1 MGRTLVANRSLAG
14 SACGKRRC
22 ARPLNS
28 VVSRHARRLVRFF
41 GTRHSAAVQRGTRMA
56 AKDKELE
63 AIGAIIRLLDPLNDG
78 ERSRVLEYVLKR
90 LEMATVSAP
99 TRASSQPAEGS
110 GATSRPVNDIRSL
123 TAEKQ
128 PRSANEMVALIA
140 YYLSEL
146 AAPDERVETVNV
158 DIIRRYFKMAGFP
171 LPSVLRNVLPN
182 VAAAGYL
189 ENVSR
194 GEYRLNPVG
203 YNLVVHGLPR
213 SGSPGPATQS
223 KKVRKVTRKR

>member
-1 MGRTLVANRSLAG
+1 
-14 SACGKRRC
+14 
-22 ARPLNS
+22 
-28 VVSRHARRLVRFF
+28 
-41 GTRHSAAVQRGTRMA
+41 MA

-63 AIGAIIRLLDPLNDG
+63 AIGAIIKLLDPLNES

-90 LEMATVSAP
+90 LEMATVRAPASALVG
-99 TRASSQPAEGS
+99 PAEVAGS
-110 GATSRPVNDIRSL
+110 SATSRPATDIRSL

-128 PRSANEMVALIA
+128 PRSATEMVALVA

-146 AAPDERVETVNV
+146 AAPDERADTVSL
-158 DIIRRYFKMAGFP
+158 DTIRRYFKMAGFP

-182 VAAAGYL
+182 AAAAGYL

-213 SGSPGPATQS
+213 SGSPGPVTP
-223 KKVRKVTRKR
+223 VTRTRKGKRGR

>member
-1 MGRTLVANRSLAG
+1 MAG
-14 SACGKRRC
+14 
-22 ARPLNS
+22 
-28 VVSRHARRLVRFF
+28 
-41 GTRHSAAVQRGTRMA
+41 
-56 AKDKELE
+56 KDKELE
-63 AIGAIIRLLDPLNDG
+63 AIGSIIDLLNPLNEG

-90 LEMATVSAP
+90 LQMATVHAPASGPEEQSELASATP
-99 TRASSQPAEGS
+99 S
-110 GATSRPVNDIRSL
+110 SRPVNDIRSL

-128 PRSANEMVALIA
+128 PRSATEMVALVS

-146 AAPDERVETVNV
+146 APPSERSDTVNLET
-158 DIIRRYFKMAGFP
+158 IRRYFKMAGFP

-182 VAAAGYL
+182 ASAAGYL

-213 SGSPGPATQS
+213 SGSPGPAS
-223 KKVRKVTRKR
+223 PGNRARKGARRGR

>member
-1 MGRTLVANRSLAG
+1 MPG
-14 SACGKRRC
+14 
-22 ARPLNS
+22 
-28 VVSRHARRLVRFF
+28 
-41 GTRHSAAVQRGTRMA
+41 
-56 AKDKELE
+56 KDKELD
-63 AIGAIIRLLDPLNDG
+63 AIGSIIGLLTPLDEA

-90 LEMATVSAP
+90 LQMATVRAP
-99 TRASSQPAEGS
+99 AISPREVADSTTAATTTRAVA
-110 GATSRPVNDIRSL
+110 DIRTL

-146 AAPDERVETVNV
+146 APEGERSDTVNAAT
-158 DIIRRYFKMAGFP
+158 IRRYFKMAGFP

-182 VAAAGYL
+182 AAAAGYL

-213 SGSPGPATQS
+213 SSGPGPAAPSTRPARRAAG
-223 KKVRKVTRKR
+223 KKVRKANRRGR

>member
-1 MGRTLVANRSLAG
+1 MAG
-14 SACGKRRC
+14 
-22 ARPLNS
+22 
-28 VVSRHARRLVRFF
+28 
-41 GTRHSAAVQRGTRMA
+41 Q
-56 AKDKELE
+56 DKELQ
-63 AIGAIIRLLDPLNDG
+63 AMASIVSVLTPLEDG

-90 LEMATVSAP
+90 FQMATLRSPSVSTSDAP
-99 TRASSQPAEGS
+99 QATQPTIGTRNVS
-110 GATSRPVNDIRSL
+110 DIRSL

-128 PRSANEMVALIA
+128 PRSANEMVALVA

-146 AAPDERVETVNV
+146 ASEDERSDTMNT
-158 DIIRRYFKMAGFP
+158 DQIRRYFKMAGFP

-182 VAAAGYL
+182 AAAAGYL

-213 SGSPGPATQS
+213 SGSPGPAGGSRSQ
-223 KKVRKVTRKR
+223 RTRKTKSRKGAKRGR

>member
-1 MGRTLVANRSLAG
+1 M
-14 SACGKRRC
+14 
-22 ARPLNS
+22 
-28 VVSRHARRLVRFF
+28 
-41 GTRHSAAVQRGTRMA
+41 MDE
-56 AKDKELE
+56 KDKELE
-63 AIGAIIRLLDPLNDG
+63 AISSIIGTLTPLNEV

-90 LEMATVSAP
+90 LDMATVQAPPGAKFDDAGVPVTSAAN
-99 TRASSQPAEGS
+99 RS
-110 GATSRPVNDIRSL
+110 VVDIRSL

-128 PRSANEMVALIA
+128 PRSATEMVALTA

-146 AAPDERVETVNV
+146 APEGERSETINT
-158 DIIRRYFKMAGFP
+158 DAIRRYFKMAGFP

-182 VAAAGYL
+182 AASAGYL

-213 SGSPGPATQS
+213 SGSPGPVPS
-223 KKVRKVTRKR
+223 GKKARKGARGR

>member
-1 MGRTLVANRSLAG
+1 MPG
-14 SACGKRRC
+14 
-22 ARPLNS
+22 
-28 VVSRHARRLVRFF
+28 
-41 GTRHSAAVQRGTRMA
+41 
-56 AKDKELE
+56 KDKELQ
-63 AIGAIIRLLDPLNDG
+63 AIGSIMGVLTPLDEG

-90 LEMATVSAP
+90 LEMATIRTPGASPREISSSATTSGT
-99 TRASSQPAEGS
+99 TR
-110 GATSRPVNDIRSL
+110 TVTDIRTL

-128 PRSANEMVALIA
+128 PRSANDMVALVA

-146 AAPDERVETVNV
+146 APDSERSDVVNAAT
-158 DIIRRYFKMAGFP
+158 IRRYFKMAGFP

-182 VAAAGYL
+182 ASAAGYL

-213 SGSPGPATQS
+213 SSGPGPVVPTSRPTRRTAG
-223 KKVRKVTRKR
+223 KKIRKTKRRGR

>member
-1 MGRTLVANRSLAG
+1 MPG
-14 SACGKRRC
+14 
-22 ARPLNS
+22 
-28 VVSRHARRLVRFF
+28 
-41 GTRHSAAVQRGTRMA
+41 
-56 AKDKELE
+56 KDKELP
-63 AIGAIIRLLDPLNDG
+63 AIGSIMGLLTPLDEG

-90 LEMATVSAP
+90 LEMATIRTPGINQREIPNSAM
-99 TRASSQPAEGS
+99 ASS
-110 GATSRPVNDIRSL
+110 TNRTVTDIRTL

-128 PRSANEMVALIA
+128 PRSVNEMVALVA

-146 AAPDERVETVNV
+146 SSDGERSDTVNA
-158 DIIRRYFKMAGFP
+158 DTIRRYFKMAGFP

-182 VAAAGYL
+182 ASAAGYL

-213 SGSPGPATQS
+213 SSGPGPVAPTS
-223 KKVRKVTRKR
+223 RPARRTTGKKIRKTKRRGH